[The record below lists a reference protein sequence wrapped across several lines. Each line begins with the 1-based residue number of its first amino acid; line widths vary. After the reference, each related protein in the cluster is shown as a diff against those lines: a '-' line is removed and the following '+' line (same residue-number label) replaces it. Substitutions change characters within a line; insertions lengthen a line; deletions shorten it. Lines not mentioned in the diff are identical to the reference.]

1 MELDDL
7 KKSWEEVNKEA
18 NKQQKFTPK
27 MIDEMTRTKYNS
39 SLRKVIYPEIIGVII
54 CIAGAVFIV
63 FNFYKLDTT
72 FFQAVGV
79 ATILLLLI
87 LSVISLKALRRLN
100 IGNVNKPYVE
110 ALKEFAIQKIRFHKF
125 QKINIT
131 LSYLLLVTT
140 IILLSK
146 IVGGKDIANGSYFGI
161 AFSLGFVFL
170 FSYSK
175 WVSKHYTNTLKKTEE
190 LLKELENAASL

>member
-7 KKSWEEVNKEA
+7 KKHWEEVNKEPDL
-18 NKQQKFTPK
+18 QQKLSTK

-39 SLRKVIYPEIIGVII
+39 SLRKILYPEIVGIII
-54 CIAGAVFIV
+54 CIAAGVFIG
-63 FNFYKLDTT
+63 FNFNKLDTP
-72 FFQAVGV
+72 FFQATGV
-79 ATILLLLI
+79 ISILLLST
-87 LSVISLKALRRLN
+87 LSVISLKSLQQFN

-140 IILLSK
+140 IMLLPK
-146 IVGGKDIANGSYFGI
+146 IFGGKDIANGSYFGI
-161 AFSLGFVFL
+161 AFALGFVFL
-170 FSYSK
+170 LAYSK
-175 WVSKHYTNTLKKTEE
+175 WVSKYYSNTLKKTEE
-190 LLKELENAASL
+190 LLKELGS

>member
-7 KKSWEEVNKEA
+7 KKSWEEVNKEVD
-18 NKQQKFTPK
+18 KQQKLSSK
-27 MIDEMTRTKYNS
+27 MIDEMIRTKYNS
-39 SLRKVIYPEIIGVII
+39 SLKKIIYPEIFGAII
-54 CIAGAVFIV
+54 CIAGGVFIG

-79 ATILLLLI
+79 ITILLLLI
-87 LSVISLKALRRLN
+87 LSVSSLKALRQLN

-140 IILLSK
+140 IMLLPK
-146 IVGGKDIANGSYFGI
+146 IFGGKDIANGSYFGI

-170 FSYSK
+170 LAYSK
-175 WVSKHYTNTLKKTEE
+175 WVSKHYSNTLKKTQE
-190 LLKELENAASL
+190 LLKDLAS